1 MSLID
6 KINKD
11 NQIKPLYQYEHR
23 HVLRDL
29 LKFNELLVVKMNSCN
44 YSSHVPSCFS
54 PKDLVVSLSTP
65 LIKKHK
71 MKLEINVEIQGF
83 NK

>member
-11 NQIKPLYQYEHR
+11 NQIKPLYQYR

-29 LKFNELLVVKMNSCN
+29 LKSNEFLVLKVNSCN
-44 YSSHVPSCFS
+44 YSSHVTSCFS
-54 PKDLVVSLSTP
+54 PKDLVVSISTP
-65 LIKKHK
+65 LVKKHK